1 MIKVKKIF
9 CSFLYL
15 SLLFALISCHKKSK
29 AESYT
34 KPLLEVS
41 FSTGIEYVPLSYLT
55 SVIGS
60 GSGEDETFGEKKSLL
75 LFFEEDGCATCQKV
89 KDSVDDW
96 VRKAGCTVYGY
107 KEDAENSSAEER
119 QEFLKKLGSEDGI
132 ELTAGRLI
140 AFTEGKRRGAIAGTF
155 DLESAQN
162 VDIFARRYFSFPEKD
177 SFVNSDRKLL
187 SGLKE
192 LRALLAEKKNFIL
205 YTERRTCPFCRLLSD
220 PQSYNSL
227 TLLLKNSPLPLYKII
242 SEDTLRDLYKEVS
255 VDGKSYP
262 SVFDYLKD
270 SEAYQKLW
278 PNDDIDKK
286 KAEYIELLLALRLIP
301 ASPDDD
307 EVFLKGLRSYAE
319 SLRADDE
326 KKFLWSDRLVPSF
339 SFVSKKEN
347 SPALDLP
354 DFSEKLNKA
363 YLAEGKKE
371 IPHRA
376 HFSFYFAADNELLDK
391 ESYNA
396 FLKDWALLCNNINKN

>member
-1 MIKVKKIF
+1 MVWCFDIFGFMHNAFAFKIPLFKYLLRIGIKVSEATSRASSSRCVSYF
-9 CSFLYL
+9 VPF
-15 SLLFALISCHKKSK
+15 K
-29 AESYT
+29 AYT
-34 KPLLEVS
+34 
-41 FSTGIEYVPLSYLT
+41 
-55 SVIGS
+55 
-60 GSGEDETFGEKKSLL
+60 
-75 LFFEEDGCATCQKV
+75 
-89 KDSVDDW
+89 KDSVDGW

-242 SEDTLRDLYKEVS
+242 SEDMLRDLYKEVS

-270 SEAYQKLW
+270 SDDIFVCMNNKGEGKVYSPTNLKNCNEAYYY
-278 PNDDIDKK
+278 PET
-286 KAEYIELLLALRLIP
+286 KAYFCELCNYP
-301 ASPDDD
+301 
-307 EVFLKGLRSYAE
+307 Y
-319 SLRADDE
+319 
-326 KKFLWSDRLVPSF
+326 
-339 SFVSKKEN
+339 
-347 SPALDLP
+347 ALDKT
-354 DFSEKLNKA
+354 DTCN
-363 YLAEGKKE
+363 E
-371 IPHRA
+371 IGRA
-376 HFSFYFAADNELLDK
+376 SCRERV
-391 ESYNA
+391 
-396 FLKDWALLCNNINKN
+396 